1 MSKSNELLE
10 LVDKI
15 FMTEIWLAARELWSV
30 TEVEGMS
37 RPTKLSYEE
46 KVGGKVVVMAKKVE
60 WPIATAEIETESAEG
75 ELKRVKRIS
84 SMSLL
89 SADEVEVM
97 LDRKQK
103 EMPVQQAI
111 AVLARGVDPDVATAI
126 ESFRSGNEI
135 PELISRDDLLRIL
148 TADKNGIARL
158 ATALPMA
165 IDNYQNRHN
174 GMLKV
179 HYRDFLES
187 SPIGAEKVVRALRLV
202 VTLAKQERESLLAML
217 SPERTASPCLRGALE
232 DSRKDYDAARK
243 IVGKMC
249 LTGAFFPVLLTQAEK
264 VYSDVFEH
272 PTFLRD

>member
-10 LVDKI
+10 GLVDKV
-15 FMTEIWLAARELWSV
+15 FTTEIWLAARELWSV
-30 TEVEGMS
+30 TEVTGMS

-46 KVGGKVVVMAKKVE
+46 KANKVAVMAKKVE
-60 WPIATAEIETESAEG
+60 WPIATAEMESVED
-75 ELKRVKRIS
+75 EIRVKKVS
-84 SMSLL
+84 TMSLL
-89 SADEVEVM
+89 SANEVEVM
-97 LDRKQK
+97 LAKKQK
-103 EMPVQQAI
+103 EMPIQQAI
-111 AVLARGVDPDVATAI
+111 AVLARGVDPDVSTAI
-126 ESFRSGNEI
+126 ESFRAGNEI
-135 PELISRDDLLRIL
+135 PELISRDDLLKIL
-148 TADKNGIARL
+148 TADQNGMARL
-158 ATALPMA
+158 AAALPMA

-174 GMLKV
+174 GVLNV

-264 VYSDVFEH
+264 IYSDVFNH
-272 PTFLRD
+272 PTFICD